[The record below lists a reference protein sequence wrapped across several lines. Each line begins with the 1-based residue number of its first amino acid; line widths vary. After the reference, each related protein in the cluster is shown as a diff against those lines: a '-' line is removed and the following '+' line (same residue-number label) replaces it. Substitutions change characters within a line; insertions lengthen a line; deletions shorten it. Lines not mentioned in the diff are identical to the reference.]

1 MPAGKSTK
9 SSTARRNEA
18 YVDTSA
24 LIAFADRSDSHHS
37 LFRRLFSDPPP
48 LLTTP
53 LVVAE
58 GHGWFLRRYD
68 AAKGLQFLSMVET
81 MPLHMASVGER
92 EQRAAFALIRIVPIS
107 HGSDQDDELRAL
119 AGQGK
124 IRLAEDELD
133 EAFWDLPA
141 PRVPVDTLRRVLIRE
156 RDETTVGLL

>member
-107 HGSDQDDELRAL
+107 HGSDQEVMTQFENREFWFARNIPL
-119 AGQGK
+119 
-124 IRLAEDELD
+124 LAEEGK
-133 EAFWDLPA
+133 
-141 PRVPVDTLRRVLIRE
+141 LR
-156 RDETTVGLL
+156 DQ